1 MSSLFSGLYLSPL
14 FNNVINGLSYFM
26 YVFFFF
32 FIYEALTEELLYYL
46 SALFNLSGKVYQ
58 TLSTERLLLHVL
70 RVNSDWERLFLILLD
85 LNKRQHLLYLLTDHI
100 LWCNCHECQVSQCD
114 KGNCFSKKCKKCLTK
129 LFSFYEILF
138 QHSKK
143 ESTKRKSVLSWTYL
157 EFVDMQAVSGHNVA
171 LYYGVMY
178 NKSWEKLKPM

>member
-1 MSSLFSGLYLSPL
+1 MKPL
-14 FNNVINGLSYFM
+14 LKSYCITFQHCLISQARFIRPFLLRGSCYTF
-26 YVFFFF
+26 YV
-32 FIYEALTEELLYYL
+32 LT
-46 SALFNLSGKVYQ
+46 
-58 TLSTERLLLHVL
+58 
-70 RVNSDWERLFLILLD
+70 RVNWERLFLILLH

-157 EFVDMQAVSGHNVA
+157 EFIDMQAVSGHNVA